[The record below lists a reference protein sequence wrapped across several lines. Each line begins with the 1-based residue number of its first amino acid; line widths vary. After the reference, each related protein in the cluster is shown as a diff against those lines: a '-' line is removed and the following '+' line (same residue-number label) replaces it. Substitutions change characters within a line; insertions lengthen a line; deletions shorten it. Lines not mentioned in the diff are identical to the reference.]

1 MENDDD
7 PKLRE
12 LLREWRAP
20 GAPRSLDERVLGLRK
35 PSWTF
40 LLTGSIQVPVPV
52 GLAITLVVMM
62 MGAALFRQRPGA
74 ERIASPVSLVDF
86 RPVSDVNV
94 RVIREY
100 ETR

>member
-20 GAPRSLDERVLGLRK
+20 GAPRSLDERVLGLVK
-35 PSWTF
+35 PRWTF

-52 GLAITLVVMM
+52 GLAIA
-62 MGAALFRQRPGA
+62 AALLIMGVALFKQGPEAGS
-74 ERIASPVSLVDF
+74 IAPTVSLSDF
-86 RPVSDVNV
+86 RPVNDMNV
-94 RVIREY
+94 RVIRRDELH
-100 ETR
+100 